1 MLGKYFFVGPET
13 VTLSF
18 TTEILFL
25 NVKMRTVLLH
35 LKQDLKLSIQEMFQ
49 LILMRNILGFFKV
62 LQYLI
67 IDFHA

>member
-25 NVKMRTVLLH
+25 NVKEAVRVRTD
-35 LKQDLKLSIQEMFQ
+35 KANFGLSRIALTFSVEDDYP
-49 LILMRNILGFFKV
+49 IP
-62 LQYLI
+62 
-67 IDFHA
+67 

>member
-35 LKQDLKLSIQEMFQ
+35 LKQDLKLFYSGNVSI
-49 LILMRNILGFFKV
+49 
-62 LQYLI
+62 
-67 IDFHA
+67 DSHA